1 MENPKQSDNVVK
13 LGHNYKN
20 SSATQEAVEKISNR
34 LLHITDFVMGSLRT
48 IEEKYFEAATKYPYR
63 SKGRSYERHKK
74 LLPHHVED
82 ARREGDEIIEELTK
96 NLADEQDTLQSAM
109 KEKYG
114 IEVESQRQKW
124 NRECAE
130 EDRRIA
136 DEQKK

>member
-1 MENPKQSDNVVK
+1 MENPKQTNNVVK
-13 LGHNYKN
+13 IGHNSN
-20 SSATQEAVEKISNR
+20 RSITQETVEKLGKRI
-34 LLHITDFVMGSLRT
+34 LHITDVVLNNLRV
-48 IEEKYFEAATKYPYR
+48 IERKYFEACTKYPYS
-63 SKGRSYERHKK
+63 SKARGYQKHKK

-82 ARREGDEIIEELTK
+82 ARREGDEMIEEMVQ
-96 NLADEQDTLQSAM
+96 NLVREQDNLQSAF

-114 IEVESQRQKW
+114 IEVESARQKW

>member
-1 MENPKQSDNVVK
+1 MENPKQTNNVVK
-13 LGHNYKN
+13 IGHNSN
-20 SSATQEAVEKISNR
+20 RSITQETVEKLGKRI
-34 LLHITDFVMGSLRT
+34 LHITDVVLNNLRV
-48 IEEKYFEAATKYPYR
+48 IERKYFEACTKYPYS
-63 SKGRSYERHKK
+63 SKARGYQKHKK

-109 KEKYG
+109 REKYG

-124 NRECAE
+124 NRECEE

-136 DEQKK
+136 DEEK

>member
-1 MENPKQSDNVVK
+1 MENPKQSNNVVK
-13 LGHNYKN
+13 IGHNSN
-20 SSATQEAVEKISNR
+20 RSITQETVEKISNR
-34 LLHITDFVMGSLRT
+34 LLHITDVVMNNIRV
-48 IEEKYFEAATKYPYR
+48 IEQKYFEASTKYPY
-63 SKGRSYERHKK
+63 SAKGRGWERHKK

-82 ARREGDEIIEELTK
+82 ARREGDEMIQEMVN
-96 NLADEQDTLQSAM
+96 NLADEQDNLQSAL

-114 IEVESQRQKW
+114 IEVESARQKW

>member
-1 MENPKQSDNVVK
+1 MENPKQSNVVK
-13 LGHNYKN
+13 IGHNSN
-20 SSATQEAVEKISNR
+20 RSITQETVEKIANR
-34 LLHITDFVMGSLRT
+34 FLHITDVVMNNFETLER
-48 IEEKYFEAATKYPYR
+48 KLFEASTRYPYR
-63 SKGRSYERHKK
+63 EKGRGGNGSKK

-82 ARREGDEIIEELTK
+82 VRREGEQIIEKLS
-96 NLADEQDTLQSAM
+96 NSLAKEQDTLQSAL

-114 IEVESQRQKW
+114 IEVESARQKW